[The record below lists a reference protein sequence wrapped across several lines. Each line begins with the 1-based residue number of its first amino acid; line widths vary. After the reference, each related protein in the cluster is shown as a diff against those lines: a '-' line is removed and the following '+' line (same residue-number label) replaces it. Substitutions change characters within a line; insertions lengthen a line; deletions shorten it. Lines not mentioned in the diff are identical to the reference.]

1 VAPLHRHSIL
11 ALKRS
16 PMLTAFIQRLWASH
30 FPTQLVYAICTAA
43 VGELLLLLA
52 KWQIRRALHP
62 ILARAAGE
70 DAAGR
75 VRRRRIVLGL
85 PITLARTLIYAV
97 ALLMIARYF
106 GFRPNFELYPVAAVV
121 AVLAAIAFRSVL
133 RDAVRGYYLMYD
145 HLYSVG
151 DEVRVGDAT
160 GVVQELSLRSTTLL
174 TRDGKEVVVPNGDIR
189 TVVNFSRGL
198 KAD

>member
-1 VAPLHRHSIL
+1 
-11 ALKRS
+11 
-16 PMLTAFIQRLWASH
+16 MLTAFIQRLWASN
-30 FPTQLVYAICTAA
+30 FPTQLVYAICTAT
-43 VGELLLLLA
+43 VGELLLVLVR
-52 KWQIRRALHP
+52 WQIRRSLQP
-62 ILARAAGE
+62 VLAKAAGE

-85 PITLARTLIYAV
+85 PTMLARTVIYTV

-106 GFRPNFELYPVAAVV
+106 GFRATFELYPVATVL

-133 RDAVRGYYLMYD
+133 RDAVRGYYVMYD
-145 HLYSVG
+145 HLYGVG
-151 DEVRVGDAT
+151 DEIRVGETT
-160 GVVQELSLRSTTLL
+160 GVVQELGLRSTTLL

-198 KAD
+198 KGE